1 MKMTELAKF
10 TACPDCGH
18 ATGIYKAG
26 DHDCTTEGCCDNPD
40 CQCTGLWHDLYE
52 GGDTPNPIWQLEPH
66 VLTQDEADELTG
78 IRARPSSVIGF
89 DFKRVP
95 PKPTSK

>member
-1 MKMTELAKF
+1 MTADEFEAAYAARSGLTVARLRELGRVVKP
-10 TACPDCGH
+10 CDCGDE
-18 ATGIYKAG
+18 I
-26 DHDCTTEGCCDNPD
+26 CDGWQSVNAAD
-40 CQCTGLWHDLYE
+40 YE
-52 GGDTPNPIWQLEPH
+52 EWVAARGVWQLEPH

-95 PKPTSK
+95 PKPT